1 MNINDSIMNE
11 TINKSMKLS
20 IKILFLIFFK
30 IIITAWYLHRTK
42 AENDLH

>member
-11 TINKSMKLS
+11 TINENMKLS
-20 IKILFLIFFK
+20 INILFLIFFI

-42 AENDLH
+42 TENDLP